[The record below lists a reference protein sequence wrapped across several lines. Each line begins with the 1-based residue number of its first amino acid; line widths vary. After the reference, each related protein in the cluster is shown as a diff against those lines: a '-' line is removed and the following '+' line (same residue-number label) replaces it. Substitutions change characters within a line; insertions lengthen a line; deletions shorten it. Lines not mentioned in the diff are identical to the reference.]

1 MTLVD
6 HRSPT
11 AYDLEV
17 IYLDH
22 NATTPLRIEVVDA
35 MRAIYHSNFA
45 NPSSTHAQ
53 GRSARAMVESARDEI
68 RHLVGAPESRLWFT
82 SGSTESI
89 FWFFDSIGQLNS
101 SRSELLIPE
110 FEHKAVITAAQSCS
124 KRSKLLLVMCGI
136 SPNGLIDLDDF
147 ERCLS
152 AQTRVFALMAVN
164 NETGIVQPI
173 EKAFRIAKSHGA
185 LTFTDATQAIGKIHF
200 DSSRTE
206 LDAFCF
212 NAHKFGGPTG
222 IGALVL
228 NSDEAIRAV
237 KPWIP
242 GGGQEGGL
250 RGGTLNVAGIIG
262 LAVALRY
269 AVRDLASF
277 NERCA
282 QLSELFLKLLSQSSI
297 QFELNGARCVRASNT
312 LSIWLPGIDAE
323 ALVARLHDIA
333 ISTGSACQSS
343 APSPSHVL
351 LSMQQ
356 DVARARETIR
366 VSFGWVTER
375 QDVVFAVRRLLEE
388 IQVLS
393 KSF

>member
-1 MTLVD
+1 
-6 HRSPT
+6 
-11 AYDLEV
+11 
-17 IYLDH
+17 
-22 NATTPLRIEVVDA
+22 
-35 MRAIYHSNFA
+35 
-45 NPSSTHAQ
+45 
-53 GRSARAMVESARDEI
+53 
-68 RHLVGAPESRLWFT
+68 
-82 SGSTESI
+82 
-89 FWFFDSIGQLNS
+89 
-101 SRSELLIPE
+101 
-110 FEHKAVITAAQSCS
+110 
-124 KRSKLLLVMCGI
+124 
-136 SPNGLIDLDDF
+136 
-147 ERCLS
+147 
-152 AQTRVFALMAVN
+152 MAVN